1 MEVGTVISTFEGPS
15 PTNFSFVV
23 NEKAGEIPIKKNQFV
38 ELKSPQGK
46 IVAVIENIKK
56 TNRYFERAESVREY
70 ERSGIPMNSIF
81 PVDRW
86 EYLLAEAKCLGV
98 YTDTSVERASF
109 PPSPGTK
116 VYPIENSTL
125 KKFLGLVDDGLDL
138 GLVEHHN
145 LPVKLSLTRLVQK
158 HWAMLG
164 ISGSGKS
171 YAVSVML
178 EELLDRTPESG
189 RIALF
194 IVDVHGE
201 YSGFAK
207 TEKYADRIKII
218 KGSDIR
224 IGTSNLNGPGF
235 ASMLPQMS
243 GAQVRDLNVVVDGL
257 RKNKKK
263 DSKPYNITDLV
274 NAVEKSEEI
283 NENTAKA
290 LNGWLRELENL
301 RLFNYSDFPSSKELR
316 PGHALILDLSDITSL
331 RKKQTI
337 VAYFSRK
344 LFDLRK
350 KGLVPPYVE
359 ILEEA
364 HQFAPESAKF
374 ENAISIPILS
384 TIAREGRK
392 FYASLC
398 LISQRPIKLSTT
410 ILSQC
415 NTHFILR
422 ITNPYDLKHL
432 GESSEGITQETLNTI
447 SSLRVGEGLIV
458 GEAVNFPVFVR
469 IRQRRSK
476 NPDHALP
483 LQSYAIKY
491 EDVLE
496 KNSKDSETF
505 MPD

>member
-38 ELKSPQGK
+38 ELISPQGK
-46 IVAVIENIKK
+46 IVAIVEDIKK

-70 ERSGIPMNSIF
+70 ERSGVPMNSIF
-81 PVDRW
+81 PTDRW
-86 EYLLAEAKCLGV
+86 EYLMAEAKCLGV
-98 YTDTSVERASF
+98 YTDTSVERANF

-116 VYPIENSTL
+116 VNTIDNSTL
-125 KKFLGLVDDGLDL
+125 KTFLGLVDDGIEL
-138 GLVEHHN
+138 GKVDHHN
-145 LPVKLSLTRLVQK
+145 LPVKLNLTRLVQK

-178 EELLDRTPESG
+178 EELLDRKPEAG

-201 YSGFAK
+201 YTGFAK
-207 TEKYADRIKII
+207 TDKYKDRIKII

-224 IGTSNLNGPGF
+224 IGTSNLSGYAF
-235 ASMLPQMS
+235 ASLLPNMS
-243 GAQVRDLNVVVDGL
+243 GAQVRDLSVVINKL
-257 RKNKKK
+257 KKEKKK
-263 DSKPYNITDLV
+263 ESKPYNVADLL
-274 NAVEKSEEI
+274 AAIEKSEDVK
-283 NENTAKA
+283 ENTSKA
-290 LNGWLRELENL
+290 LIGWLRELNYL
-301 RLFNYSDFPSSKELR
+301 KLFNYNDFPGCGELK
-316 PGHALILDLSDITSL
+316 PGHALIIDLSDITSL

-344 LFDLRK
+344 FFDQRK
-350 KGLVPPYVE
+350 KGLIPPYVE

-364 HQFAPESAKF
+364 HQFAPESTKR
-374 ENAISIPILS
+374 ENALSAPILK

-392 FYASLC
+392 FYSSLC
-398 LISQRPIKLSTT
+398 LISQRPIQLSTT
-410 ILSQC
+410 VLSQC

-458 GEAVNFPVFVR
+458 GEAVNFPVFVK
-469 IRQRRSK
+469 IRKRKSE

-483 LQSYAIKY
+483 LQEYAQKY
-491 EDVLE
+491 EDVIT
-496 KNSKDSETF
+496 KNSEDAKAF
-505 MPD
+505 M